1 MSHCCHTGCHMDPT
15 YIWVAKGVQGEIGE
29 NSFRSKY
36 LHNVYMYMYKYIY
49 ISYALSETPKD
60 CQWNQFGPW
69 SSCSKP
75 CGGGAKWRKRT
86 KMVNAEK
93 GGKPCQGGKLEM
105 VSCNNEACAGKCDT
119 SEKL

>member
-1 MSHCCHTGCHMDPT
+1 MNHCCHTGCHMDPT
-15 YIWVAKGVQGEIGE
+15 YIWVAKKVQGKIGE
-29 NSFRSKY
+29 KRLRSKQ
-36 LHNVYMYMYKYIY
+36 LHKTPL
-49 ISYALSETPKD
+49 ISYLYSYINLLYARSENRKD

-86 KMVNAEK
+86 KKVNAEK

-105 VSCNNEACAGKCDT
+105 VSCSNQDCAGKCGT
-119 SEKL
+119 F